1 LLKRITRFITIVA
14 VNIIVLILLIAGIEF
29 ASSFFADK
37 VGSNLLTVYRLNH
50 TWKPNSERVHDEWL
64 KDNPEFPE
72 PYTHVYN
79 RQGWIED
86 YDIEPAKPPNT
97 YRIFYLGDSFT
108 EGTLPMGQSI
118 PSVVEQKL
126 NELAQGK
133 DIQFEVINTGTT
145 SYSPTI
151 FYVLTRYVL
160 MDYAPDLI
168 VVNVDMTDDFDDWKY
183 AETLI
188 RDNEGNP
195 WAVPHRS
202 VYKAPFIDT
211 AEGVVKADTWIKLQ
225 LFLIE
230 HSYTYNL
237 IREYV
242 APQNANA
249 DPVAQIDD
257 PQVYQRW
264 AWCQKEWDEST
275 VENVN
280 HTLDLL
286 QRLATFAHE
295 NDVKIMFTS
304 VPHYWQYAGNEDGSG
319 EPRWS
324 SRPHDEIAM
333 VAAGIGVPYLN
344 AYEKLVPI
352 ITGTP
357 QTDFYYK
364 GDMHFNPRGYSI
376 WAQIHVEFL
385 AAEENHLLPDDF
397 YE

>member
-1 LLKRITRFITIVA
+1 M
-14 VNIIVLILLIAGIEF
+14 
-29 ASSFFADK
+29 
-37 VGSNLLTVYRLNH
+37 
-50 TWKPNSERVHDEWL
+50 WKPNSERVHDEWI
-64 KDNPEFPE
+64 KDNPDFPK
-72 PYTHVYN
+72 PYKHVYN

-86 YDIEPAKPPNT
+86 YDIELAKPPNT

-108 EGTLPMGQSI
+108 EGTLAMDQSI

-211 AEGVVKADTWIKLQ
+211 AEGAVKANTWIKLQ

-249 DPVAQIDD
+249 HPVEQIDD
-257 PQVYQRW
+257 PQIYQRW
-264 AWCQKEWDEST
+264 AWCQKEWNEST

-319 EPRWS
+319 ESRWS
-324 SRPHDEIAM
+324 SRPHDEIAR
-333 VAAGIGVPYLN
+333 VAAEIGVPYLN
-344 AYEKLVPI
+344 AYEKLIPI

-364 GDMHFNPRGYSI
+364 GDMHFNPRGYGV
-376 WAQIHVEFL
+376 WAQTHVEFL
-385 AAEENHLLPDDF
+385 AAEENHLLPDRF
-397 YE
+397 YK

>member
-1 LLKRITRFITIVA
+1 M
-14 VNIIVLILLIAGIEF
+14 LLIAGIEF

-37 VGSNLLTVYRLNH
+37 VGSNLLTMYRINH
-50 TWKPNSERVHDEWL
+50 MWKPNSERVHNEWV

-86 YDIEPAKPPNT
+86 YDIELTKPPNT

-108 EGTLPMGQSI
+108 EGTLPMDQSI

-202 VYKAPFIDT
+202 VYKAPYIDT
-211 AEGVVKADTWIKLQ
+211 AEGAVKANTWIKLQ

-249 DPVAQIDD
+249 NPVEQIGD
-257 PQVYQRW
+257 PQIYQRW
-264 AWCQKEWDEST
+264 AWCQKEWTEST

-280 HTLDLL
+280 RTLDLL
-286 QRLATFAHE
+286 QRLATFAYE

-324 SRPHDEIAM
+324 SRPHDEIAR
-333 VAAGIGVPYLN
+333 VAAEIGVPYLN
-344 AYEKLVPI
+344 AYEKLIPV

-357 QTDFYYK
+357 QTDFYYQ
-364 GDMHFNPRGYSI
+364 GDMHFNPRGYRV
-376 WAQIHVEFL
+376 WAQTHVEFL
-385 AAEENHLLPDDF
+385 TAEENHLLPDDF